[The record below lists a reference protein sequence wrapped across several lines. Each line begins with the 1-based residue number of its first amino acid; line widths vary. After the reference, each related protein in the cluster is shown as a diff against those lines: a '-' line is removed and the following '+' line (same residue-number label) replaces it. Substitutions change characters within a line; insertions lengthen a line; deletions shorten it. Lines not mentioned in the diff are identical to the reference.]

1 MSISNY
7 SNQTALGSLKMVE
20 PDQLHRRHP
29 KWIKAKLPAG
39 PNYQHLKLLMKDLN
53 LNTVCEEAQCPNI
66 GECWNDRT
74 ATFMILGD
82 VCTRRCMYCAVKKG
96 KPGQVDTDEPYRLG
110 QAVRDLELNHVVITS
125 VNRDDLADGG
135 ASIFAECIKSC
146 QKQRPFCT
154 IEVLIPDLQG
164 DWRALAKIVS
174 AKPNVLNHNMETVSR
189 LYKRCRPRSIYQR
202 SLDLLVQAKKL
213 APDLLTKTGLM
224 VGLGETFDEL
234 KKAIMDIRET
244 QCDILTIG
252 QYLPPSKKHL
262 NLRRYYTPD
271 EFNQLEEEAI
281 NLGFAH
287 VEAGPMVRSSYH
299 ARKHIPPVS

>member
-1 MSISNY
+1 
-7 SNQTALGSLKMVE
+7 
-20 PDQLHRRHP
+20 
-29 KWIKAKLPAG
+29 
-39 PNYQHLKLLMKDLN
+39 MKDLN

-110 QAVRDLELNHVVITS
+110 RAVRNLELNHVVITS

-234 KKAIMDIRET
+234 RKAIMDIRET

-271 EFNQLEEEAI
+271 EFSQLEEEAI

-299 ARKHIPPVS
+299 ARRHIPPVS

>member
-110 QAVRDLELNHVVITS
+110 LAVRNLELNHVVITS

-135 ASIFAECIKSC
+135 ASIFAECIKNC

-252 QYLPPSKKHL
+252 QYLPPTKKHL

-299 ARKHIPPVS
+299 ARRHIPPVS

>member
-20 PDQLHRRHP
+20 SDQLHRRHP

-110 QAVRDLELNHVVITS
+110 QAVRNLELNHVVITS

-154 IEVLIPDLQG
+154 IEVQIPDLQG
-164 DWRALAKIVS
+164 DWRALTKIVS

-234 KKAIMDIRET
+234 RKAIMDIRET

-299 ARKHIPPVS
+299 ARRHIPPVS

>member
-1 MSISNY
+1 MHPRRPTGLPHQFGS
-7 SNQTALGSLKMVE
+7 TA
-20 PDQLHRRHP
+20 
-29 KWIKAKLPAG
+29 
-39 PNYQHLKLLMKDLN
+39 
-53 LNTVCEEAQCPNI
+53 C
-66 GECWNDRT
+66 
-74 ATFMILGD
+74 
-82 VCTRRCMYCAVKKG
+82 
-96 KPGQVDTDEPYRLG
+96 
-110 QAVRDLELNHVVITS
+110 LELQRLQA
-125 VNRDDLADGG
+125 NR
-135 ASIFAECIKSC
+135 
-146 QKQRPFCT
+146 P
-154 IEVLIPDLQG
+154 
-164 DWRALAKIVS
+164 
-174 AKPNVLNHNMETVSR
+174 M
-189 LYKRCRPRSIYQR
+189 RCRPRSIYQR

-299 ARKHIPPVS
+299 ARRHIPPVS